1 MGCHCQALTARER
14 RPMAKQ
20 AWVGGVPA

>member
-20 AWVGGVPA
+20 AWIGGVPA